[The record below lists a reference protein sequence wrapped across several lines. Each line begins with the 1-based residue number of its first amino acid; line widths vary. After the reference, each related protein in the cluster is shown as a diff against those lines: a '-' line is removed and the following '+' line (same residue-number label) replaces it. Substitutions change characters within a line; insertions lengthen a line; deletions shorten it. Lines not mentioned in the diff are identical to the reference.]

1 MGRNRKKAAGPD
13 TPMRQKMEK
22 QLELDVIMREAA
34 AIVLSDIRKMK
45 DAQVKDDGGKKIS
58 ATELPNLVNLQD
70 VARKFRAR
78 LENVGSNVDA
88 LGQRL
93 QKWRIRGVDDDP
105 VTLRGRPRTAVPS
118 PLSCR
123 VVAVVAER
131 SKGHLG
137 KQAALA
143 VAEDRMD
150 LPDKLKQ
157 EAVSKK
163 EQLTIFRKL
172 RQEAGV
178 IKGVAKPMTPVLL
191 HATTC
196 ESILGKFHLNM
207 QAAYRREPL
216 FAKEPIRIANTDEG
230 NKADRAGRDGR
241 IASAVTT
248 VNRIK
253 QKGYKML
260 RPMSLNDSSE
270 GPSSSCNW
278 ILASGDL
285 LAKTPI
291 AKAPPGYVIPDDFFA
306 PAEFYAPATHGCE
319 PYLPGMHKQY
329 FDTTDAKCNSR
340 VYCTQSGRNNT
351 ACFAHM
357 FMFTAYPI
365 WRRLVPDGPLLLIYD
380 SCNAHNWTEELAD
393 FCGKNHV
400 HIVKLFHN
408 TTTRTQP
415 LDCGFNLCWRNI
427 VHSAQ
432 DNLIAAGI
440 FKHAHLNR
448 NMKCKSPKAANHRAH
463 TTRSKFITAR
473 VVRVHC
479 NKQGFFGGVQRF
491 FGVVAATVSGEASD
505 GDSAV

>member
-1 MGRNRKKAAGPD
+1 MGRRKKKGAGPD
-13 TPMRQKMEK
+13 TPKREKMEK
-22 QLELDVIMREAA
+22 QLQRDVIMREAA
-34 AIVLSDIRKMK
+34 EIVLSEIRKLR
-45 DAQVKDDGGKKIS
+45 DAQVKDDGRKRIS
-58 ATELPNLVNLQD
+58 VTELPSLVNLQD
-70 VARKFRAR
+70 VARKFQAR
-78 LENVGSNVDA
+78 LEAVGSNVDA

-105 VTLRGRPRTAVPS
+105 VTLRGRPRTAAPS

-123 VVAVVAER
+123 VVAIVAER
-131 SKGHLG
+131 SKGHMS

-150 LPDKLKQ
+150 QPDK
-157 EAVSKK
+157 AVSKK
-163 EQLTIFRKL
+163 EQLTIFQKMRE
-172 RQEAGV
+172 EAGV
-178 IKGVAKPMTPVLL
+178 IKGAAKPMTPALL

-196 ESILGKFHLNM
+196 KSILGKFHLNM
-207 QAAYRREPL
+207 QAAYRREPS
-216 FAKEPIRIANTDEG
+216 FAREPMRIGNTDEG

-253 QKGYKML
+253 KKGYTML
-260 RPMSLNDSSE
+260 RPMTLNDSFE

-291 AKAPPGYVIPDDFFA
+291 AKAPPGYVIPADFSA
-306 PAEFYAPATHGCE
+306 PAEFYAPATHGGE

-329 FDTTDAKCNSR
+329 FDMTDAKCNSR
-340 VYCTQSGRNNT
+340 VYCTESGSNNA

-357 FMFTAYPI
+357 FMFISYPI
-365 WRRLVPDGPLLLIYD
+365 WRRLVPDGPLLLVYD

-393 FCGKNHV
+393 FCGKNDV

-415 LDCGFNLCWRNI
+415 LDCGFNLEWRNI

-440 FKHAHLNR
+440 FKHAYLNR
-448 NMKCKSPKAANHRAH
+448 NMKCKFKASRKSPRAH
-463 TTRSKFITAR
+463 RK
-473 VVRVHC
+473 
-479 NKQGFFGGVQRF
+479 K
-491 FGVVAATVSGEASD
+491 
-505 GDSAV
+505 